1 MKILGV
7 GLSKTGTSSLH
18 AALQLLNFKSL
29 HFDEV
34 RLNDVLDG
42 SNTQPNFRRYDDV
55 DAVLDL
61 PSAYFYEE
69 LLAAYPECKCIL
81 TTRDADEWWTSVA
94 RYFNDR
100 FPVDRVLR
108 GRVHARAVRF
118 LDRSLDRERQ
128 YWTPEQSRFR
138 IQLRNYVYGSAQA
151 HEYLYK
157 KKYREHNERVLRTVP
172 PERLLV
178 MNVTAGDGWANLC
191 PFLGLPI
198 PATPFPHENK
208 TPGN

>member
-1 MKILGV
+1 
-7 GLSKTGTSSLH
+7 
-18 AALQLLNFKSL
+18 
-29 HFDEV
+29 
-34 RLNDVLDG
+34 
-42 SNTQPNFRRYDDV
+42 
-55 DAVLDL
+55 
-61 PSAYFYEE
+61 
-69 LLAAYPECKCIL
+69 
-81 TTRDADEWWTSVA
+81 VA

-100 FPVDRVLR
+100 FPVDRVVR

-151 HEYLYK
+151 QEYLYK

-198 PATPFPHENK
+198 PAIPFPHENK
-208 TPGN
+208 TPLDGALALPPRISHSVNKLLCMLLNCYVITQLFSSTCAVS